1 MPLRTRRKIMVI
13 DVRLRPLYGG
23 FLRQVR
29 NPTSADF
36 SAQLGMVKPASVR
49 ELSVELMLREMDE
62 AGVTLGIAPGRNG
75 HFRYN
80 VSNDEVVETVEH
92 FGGRFAGIAGINGAD
107 TARAVEEID
116 RYVVNGPLIGVN
128 MEPGAMPEP
137 WYADDRRL
145 YPIYEKCA
153 EHKIPVVLMLGGRAG
168 PDISYSSPVI
178 ISRLARDFPG
188 VSFLVSHGGWPWV
201 QPLLGACFW
210 QHNIYIA
217 PDLYLMNS
225 PGAQDYVA
233 AANTFMQD
241 RFLFGS
247 AYPLMPIG
255 DSLNK
260 FKTLFNPEVLPKLLY
275 RNAARLFN
283 LTLSDEHSA
292 QGSAD

>member
-1 MPLRTRRKIMVI
+1 MII

-23 FLRQVR
+23 FLRQVQ

-36 SAQLGMVKPASVR
+36 SAQLGMIKPRSVR
-49 ELSVELMLREMDE
+49 EQSLELMLKEMDE

-80 VSNDEVVETVEH
+80 VANDEVVEMVGH
-92 FGGRFAGIAGINGAD
+92 FKGRFAGIAGINGAD
-107 TARAVEEID
+107 RAKALEEID
-116 RYVVNGPLIGVN
+116 RYVVEGPLIGVN
-128 MEPGAMPEP
+128 MEPGAMPTP
-137 WYADDRRL
+137 WYADDSRL

-153 EHKIPVVLMLGGRAG
+153 AHKIPVVLMLGGRAG
-168 PDISYSSPVI
+168 PDLSYSSPII
-178 ISRLARDFPG
+178 ISRLAKDFPDIN
-188 VSFLVSHGGWPWV
+188 FLVSHGGWPWV

-210 QHNIYIA
+210 QRNIYIA
-217 PDLYLMNS
+217 PDLYLMNA

-255 DSLNK
+255 DSLIR
-260 FKTLFNPEVLPKLLY
+260 FKSLFNPEVLPKLLY
-275 RNAARLFN
+275 KNAARLFN
-283 LTLSDEHSA
+283 LEMPEEGEL
-292 QGSAD
+292 

>member
-1 MPLRTRRKIMVI
+1 MII

-23 FLRQVR
+23 FLRQVQ

-36 SAQLGMVKPASVR
+36 SAQLGMVKPRSVC
-49 ELSVELMLREMDE
+49 EQSLELMLQEMDE
-62 AGVTLGIAPGRNG
+62 AGVTMGIAPGRNG

-80 VSNDEVVETVEH
+80 VTNDEVVEMVRH

-107 TARAVEEID
+107 RAKAFEEID
-116 RYVVNGPLIGVN
+116 RYVVNGPLVGIN
-128 MEPGAMPEP
+128 MEPGAMPTP

-145 YPIYEKCA
+145 YPIYEKCEA
-153 EHKIPVVLMLGGRAG
+153 HGIPVVLMLGGRAG
-168 PDISYSSPVI
+168 PDLSYSSPII

-188 VSFLVSHGGWPWV
+188 INFLVSHGGWPWV

-225 PGAQDYVA
+225 PGAQDYAA

-255 DSLNK
+255 DSLTR
-260 FKTLFNPEVLPKLLY
+260 FKSLFKPEVLPKLLWK
-275 RNAARLFN
+275 NAAKLFN
-283 LTLSDEHSA
+283 LNISA
-292 QGSAD
+292 GENI